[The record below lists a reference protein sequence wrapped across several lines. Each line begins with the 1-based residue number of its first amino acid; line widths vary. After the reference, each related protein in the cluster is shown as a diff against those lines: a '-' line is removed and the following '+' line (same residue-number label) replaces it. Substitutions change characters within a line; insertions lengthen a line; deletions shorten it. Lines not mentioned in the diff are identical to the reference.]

1 MNLYLD
7 ASVVVALLT
16 KDVFTSRAE
25 SYIRANAPILFVSD
39 FAAAEFASVIAR
51 RLRVREITEPIARVV
66 FVEFDAWVIRST
78 EHADTTTADVIA
90 AAGARRRLDLPLRT
104 ADAVNI
110 AIARR
115 IGATLM
121 TFDEKMAA
129 SAKAL
134 GVGVAVAYT
143 HWRYWR

>member
-25 SYIRANAPILFVSD
+25 SYIRTNTPVLIVSD
-39 FAAAEFASVIAR
+39 FAAAEFASAIAR

-90 AAGARRRLDLPLRT
+90 AAGALRRLDLPLRT

-110 AIARR
+110 AVARR

-134 GVGVAVAYT
+134 GVGVAAA
-143 HWRYWR
+143 

>member
-25 SYIRANAPILFVSD
+25 TYIRANAPILIVSD
-39 FAAAEFASVIAR
+39 FAAAEFVSVIAR

-66 FVEFDAWVIRST
+66 FAELDAWVIRTT
-78 EHADTTTADVIA
+78 EHAETTTADIIA
-90 AAGARRRLDLPLRT
+90 AAGALRRLDLPLRT

-134 GVGVAVAYT
+134 GVGVAAA
-143 HWRYWR
+143 

>member
-1 MNLYLD
+1 VNLYLD

-25 SYIRANAPILFVSD
+25 SYIRANAPILVVSD

-51 RLRVREITEPIARVV
+51 RLRLREITEPIARVV
-66 FVEFDAWVIRST
+66 FAELDAWVIRST

-90 AAGARRRLDLPLRT
+90 AAGALRRLDLPLRT

-134 GVGVAVAYT
+134 GVGVAAA
-143 HWRYWR
+143 

>member
-1 MNLYLD
+1 VNLYLD

-25 SYIRANAPILFVSD
+25 SYIRANAPLLIVSD
-39 FAAAEFASVIAR
+39 FTAAEFASVIAR

-90 AAGARRRLDLPLRT
+90 AAGALRRLDLPLRT

-134 GVGVAVAYT
+134 GVVVAAA
-143 HWRYWR
+143 

>member
-7 ASVVVALLT
+7 ASVIVALLT

-25 SYIRANAPILFVSD
+25 TYIRANAPILIVSD

-66 FVEFDAWVIRST
+66 FAELDAWVIRTT
-78 EHADTTTADVIA
+78 EHAETTTADIIA
-90 AAGARRRLDLPLRT
+90 AAGALRRLDLPLRT

-134 GVGVAVAYT
+134 GVGVAAA
-143 HWRYWR
+143 

>member
-1 MNLYLD
+1 VNLYLD

-25 SYIRANAPILFVSD
+25 SYIRANAPILVVSD
-39 FAAAEFASVIAR
+39 FAAAEFASVVAR
-51 RLRVREITEPIARVV
+51 RLRVQEITEPIARVV
-66 FVEFDAWVIRST
+66 FAEFDAWVIRST
-78 EHADTTTADVIA
+78 EPADTTTADVIA
-90 AAGARRRLDLPLRT
+90 AAGALRRLDLPLRT

-115 IGATLM
+115 MGATLM

-134 GVGVAVAYT
+134 GVGVAAA
-143 HWRYWR
+143 

>member
-1 MNLYLD
+1 VNLYLD

-25 SYIRANAPILFVSD
+25 SYIRANAPIWVVSD
-39 FAAAEFASVIAR
+39 FAAAEFASVVAR

-66 FVEFDAWVIRST
+66 FAEFDAWVIRST
-78 EHADTTTADVIA
+78 EPADTTTADVIA
-90 AAGARRRLDLPLRT
+90 AAGALRRLDLPLRT

-115 IGATLM
+115 MGATLM

-134 GVGVAVAYT
+134 GVGVAAA
-143 HWRYWR
+143 

>member
-1 MNLYLD
+1 VNLYLD

-25 SYIRANAPILFVSD
+25 SYIRANAPILVVSD
-39 FAAAEFASVIAR
+39 FAAAEFASVVAR

-66 FVEFDAWVIRST
+66 FAEFDAWVIRST
-78 EHADTTTADVIA
+78 EPADTTTAD
-90 AAGARRRLDLPLRT
+90 AGALRRLDLPLRI

-115 IGATLM
+115 MGATLM

-134 GVGVAVAYT
+134 GVGVAAA
-143 HWRYWR
+143 

>member
-1 MNLYLD
+1 VNLYLD

-25 SYIRANAPILFVSD
+25 TYLLANAPVLIVSD

-51 RLRVREITEPIARVV
+51 RLRTREITEPIARVV
-66 FVEFDAWVIRST
+66 FAELDAWVIRTT
-78 EHADTTTADVIA
+78 EHAETTTADMVA
-90 AAGARRRLDLPLRT
+90 ASGALRRLDLPLRT

-134 GVGVAVAYT
+134 GVDVAPA
-143 HWRYWR
+143 

>member
-1 MNLYLD
+1 MNFYLD
-7 ASVVVALLT
+7 ASVVIALLT

-25 SYIRANAPILFVSD
+25 SYIRANAPILVVSH
-39 FAAAEFASVIAR
+39 FTAAEFASVIAR
-51 RLRVREITEPIARVV
+51 RLRVREITEPIARVL

-78 EHADTTTADVIA
+78 EPADTTTADVIA
-90 AAGARRRLDLPLRT
+90 AAGALRRLDLPLRT

-115 IGATLM
+115 MGATLM

-134 GVGVAVAYT
+134 GVGVAAA
-143 HWRYWR
+143 